1 MLTGQFRIPMVT
13 DSHNV
18 KYEIL
23 IYPATRQFNR
33 KKKKKKSL
41 KRNITLTQSP
51 DLS

>member
-33 KKKKKKSL
+33 KKKKSL

>member
-33 KKKKKKSL
+33 EKKKKSL

>member
-1 MLTGQFRIPMVT
+1 MVT

-33 KKKKKKSL
+33 EKKKKFKK
-41 KRNITLTQSP
+41 KYYP
-51 DLS
+51 DAVSGPVVKK